1 MNSDD
6 IETQDYIFMKCLQ
19 EKICK
24 RLVTLKTTDK
34 QINDESLI
42 SKNVINAFD
51 LDEISFLTGLNFN
64 IVSDTGAK
72 LIRMKLANKIM
83 WEDDQN
89 NEKRYLWYLSEN
101 GERYLEENSY
111 KSS

>member
-72 LIRMKLANKIM
+72 HIRMKLANKIM

-101 GERYLEENSY
+101 GEKYLERNSY
-111 KSS
+111 KSA

>member
-64 IVSDTGAK
+64 IVSDIGAK
-72 LIRMKLANKIM
+72 LIRMNLANKIM

-101 GERYLEENSY
+101 GEKYLERNSY
-111 KSS
+111 KSA

>member
-1 MNSDD
+1 MCIRD
-6 IETQDYIFMKCLQ
+6 
-19 EKICK
+19 
-24 RLVTLKTTDK
+24 R
-34 QINDESLI
+34 INDESLI
-42 SKNVINAFD
+42 SKNAINAFD

-101 GERYLEENSY
+101 GEKYLERNSY
-111 KSS
+111 KST

>member
-1 MNSDD
+1 M
-6 IETQDYIFMKCLQ
+6 
-19 EKICK
+19 
-24 RLVTLKTTDK
+24 
-34 QINDESLI
+34 
-42 SKNVINAFD
+42 INAFD

-64 IVSDTGAK
+64 IVRDTGAK

-101 GERYLEENSY
+101 GEKYLERNSY
-111 KSS
+111 KST

>member
-6 IETQDYIFMKCLQ
+6 IETQDYIFMKCLR

-24 RLVTLKTTDK
+24 RRVTLKTIGK
-34 QINDESLI
+34 QINDKSLI

-89 NEKRYLWYLSEN
+89 NEKRYLWYLSES
-101 GERYLEENSY
+101 GEKYLERNSY
-111 KSS
+111 KST